1 MKIGDVNVKGYA
13 ALAPMA
19 GVADRAMREIC
30 EEFGAAYS
38 VGELTSAKALT
49 LGDKKSTRFL
59 ERGGVGLF
67 GNQLFGGEPEI
78 MAAAAPIPKSVSPG

>member
-1 MKIGDVNVKGYA
+1 MLYNHNAMKIGEIEIKGHA

-38 VGELTSAKALT
+38 EGELTSAKART
-49 LGDKKSTRFL
+49 LGDK
-59 ERGGVGLF
+59 
-67 GNQLFGGEPEI
+67 
-78 MAAAAPIPKSVSPG
+78 